1 MSSHDTLGGEFPPAS
16 AATHACLLEKSRDLV
31 LQACRLG
38 STPSSEQLSQI
49 QQGESL
55 PRRRGRPQQVSWTQ
69 LWSSLLLCA
78 LQGMHSFA
86 DWRRLLGLQ
95 AIGPF
100 APVWLT
106 RNGLVKRLLQAGLVP
121 LQEVWEAINAQLASI
136 GSQTG
141 PAPLAA
147 FAPEIFCL
155 DETRLDAVGRYLKPL
170 RSLSPHDPACFAGKL
185 VGLLDLRAQRWLRL
199 QWREAVQEN
208 CRVDMLDFLQGL
220 PVGSLLLF
228 DLGYFSGLFL

>member
-1 MSSHDTLGGEFPPAS
+1 MSSHDTLRVESHTAS
-16 AATHACLLEKSRDLV
+16 AATHACIITQTSDLV

-38 STPSSEQLSQI
+38 STQNSAHFSQI
-49 QQGESL
+49 QQGESI

-95 AIGPF
+95 SIGPF

-121 LQEVWEAINAQLASI
+121 LQELWEAVNAQLAHI

-141 PAPLAA
+141 PATLAT

-170 RSLSPHDPACFAGKL
+170 RGLSAHDSACFAGKL
-185 VGLLDLRAQRWLRL
+185 VGLLDLRA
-199 QWREAVQEN
+199 EAVAATG
-208 CRVDMLDFLQGL
+208 MA
-220 PVGSLLLF
+220 
-228 DLGYFSGLFL
+228 